1 MKKIA
6 LLFAL
11 LCCSAAG
18 AATLADDDRPI
29 TVSELPQA
37 AQQFLKSHF
46 AGTNV
51 AWVTVDGNFFDKDYE
66 VGFPDGSKIEFS
78 RNGEWKEVEMRGA
91 SAVPASVVPEA
102 IRNYVARNYPQ
113 TVVRAI
119 ARDRRGYEVELSN
132 GLELEF
138 DNAFR
143 LLKIDD

>member
-11 LCCSAAG
+11 LCCLAAG
-18 AATLADDDRPI
+18 AATWTDDDRPI

-46 AGTNV
+46 AGMNA

-66 VGFPDGSKIEFS
+66 VGFPDGSKIEFNRS
-78 RNGEWKEVEMRGA
+78 GEWKDVEMRGA
-91 SAVPASVVPEA
+91 KGVPVSVVPEA
-102 IRNYVARNYPQ
+102 IRNYVDRNYPQ
-113 TVVRAI
+113 TAIRAI

-143 LLKIDD
+143 LLKVDD